1 MANSDTTM
9 QPIASAK
16 THRAFEGVVLAVK
29 DKTAAVRV
37 ETIHLHPK
45 YHKQYATS
53 KKYQVHDERGV
64 SKVGDTVRFVE
75 CRPMSKT
82 KRWRIASIVTPA
94 Q

>member
-1 MANSDTTM
+1 MTTVPTTI
-9 QPIASAK
+9 QPTASAK
-16 THRAFEGVVLAVK
+16 TLRAFEGVVLSAK

-45 YHKQYATS
+45 YKKQYATS
-53 KKYQVHDERGV
+53 KKYQVHDERGAA
-64 SKVGDTVRFVE
+64 KAGDTVRFVE

-82 KRWRIASIVTPA
+82 KRWRITGILTSA